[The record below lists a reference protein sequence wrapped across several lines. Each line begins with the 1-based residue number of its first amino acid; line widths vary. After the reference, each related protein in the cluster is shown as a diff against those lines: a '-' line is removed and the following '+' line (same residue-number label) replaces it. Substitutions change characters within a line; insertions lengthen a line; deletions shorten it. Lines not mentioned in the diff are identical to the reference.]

1 MSGIVGA
8 SVAAIVI
15 AAVNASGYSIKITHD
30 GALPDEPIPCSTAR
44 NANEAA
50 TVRIWDTVGR
60 QSSGGSG
67 VIVGLNSREALVLGC
82 SHTHDG
88 GGRNITVRLA
98 GYEGRARIVA
108 RSRRRDLAWMV
119 IPADP
124 RMRVAKVANRQ
135 MRSGDRVT
143 LTGFG
148 GSGRGL
154 QARKGVARSSTHVGA
169 RTDYGDSGGPAFV
182 RGELVGI
189 VWGNS
194 KPGSAYGTS
203 SLVPLRDVVET
214 AVVVRS
220 TQAGGRVYQ
229 HRNDT
234 ELCGLFPAVGRLI
247 FANRGKRMGKGPWR
261 GQGQG
266 GCGPGGCDPGQGG
279 GQGSGEPGPD
289 DDWYAPGYGPDD
301 AVGPNE
307 ERPAPKPGEPIVID
321 PPPGSTVEVDLS
333 GLVQRPE
340 FDALLGRFD
349 TLATRADIE
358 IVINRVSQLDDVVG
372 QTAVVIGQIDTR
384 LTAVEEAASKP
395 VEPPPPVPVKS
406 HWVVVADWSASS
418 WPALLKQIE
427 ATRSSS
433 GAAIDTVDSRRINGV
448 VGSPQLI
455 AYRGGVPSEPIA
467 GDRAVALEL
476 FEIARGS
483 R

>member
-1 MSGIVGA
+1 
-8 SVAAIVI
+8 
-15 AAVNASGYSIKITHD
+15 
-30 GALPDEPIPCSTAR
+30 
-44 NANEAA
+44 
-50 TVRIWDTVGR
+50 
-60 QSSGGSG
+60 
-67 VIVGLNSREALVLGC
+67 
-82 SHTHDG
+82 
-88 GGRNITVRLA
+88 
-98 GYEGRARIVA
+98 
-108 RSRRRDLAWMV
+108 
-119 IPADP
+119 
-124 RMRVAKVANRQ
+124 
-135 MRSGDRVT
+135 
-143 LTGFG
+143 
-148 GSGRGL
+148 
-154 QARKGVARSSTHVGA
+154 
-169 RTDYGDSGGPAFV
+169 
-182 RGELVGI
+182 
-189 VWGNS
+189 
-194 KPGSAYGTS
+194 
-203 SLVPLRDVVET
+203 
-214 AVVVRS
+214 
-220 TQAGGRVYQ
+220 
-229 HRNDT
+229 
-234 ELCGLFPAVGRLI
+234 
-247 FANRGKRMGKGPWR
+247 
-261 GQGQG
+261 
-266 GCGPGGCDPGQGG
+266 
-279 GQGSGEPGPD
+279 
-289 DDWYAPGYGPDD
+289 
-301 AVGPNE
+301 
-307 ERPAPKPGEPIVID
+307 VID